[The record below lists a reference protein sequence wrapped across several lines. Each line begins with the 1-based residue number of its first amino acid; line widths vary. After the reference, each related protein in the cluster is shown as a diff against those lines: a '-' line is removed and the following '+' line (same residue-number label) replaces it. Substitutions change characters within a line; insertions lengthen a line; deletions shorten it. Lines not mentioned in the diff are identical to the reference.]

1 MFSDW
6 MIYRRTSTVEQGENN
21 TSMETQD
28 EECRKKAVELGYLNE
43 PKYVLTEMESGA
55 FMNRPTLGEML
66 EIVKERKVS
75 LVVILNPDRLARDP
89 LDLLTIM
96 RIFAEAGV
104 RLEFVHGSSDNS
116 PEGQLLTFC
125 TGWAAQRERGSFTLR
140 SMLGKAAIAKSGRMP
155 NGLGSGLYG
164 YDYDTVTKTVTINE
178 PETQVVKMMY
188 QWASEGV
195 NLHAIAV
202 RLNDRKVPTKTGR
215 RWSREAV
222 KRVLTNT
229 AYYGLMYYGKRR
241 HRKIGPR
248 KFERTE
254 RPIEEAIPI
263 WGFTPQIISKEFHDR
278 AQEQM
283 KFPGTRGK
291 SQGNRYLLTGFIK
304 CRRCGCPVTGG
315 MKARGNRYYRCT
327 GANTRPKSQPYA
339 TPLTSTRRSNRS
351 SGTRL
356 RR

>member
-66 EIVKERKVS
+66 EIVKERKVG

-178 PETQVVKMMY
+178 PETQVVM
-188 QWASEGV
+188 
-195 NLHAIAV
+195 
-202 RLNDRKVPTKTGR
+202 
-215 RWSREAV
+215 
-222 KRVLTNT
+222 RVL
-229 AYYGLMYYGKRR
+229 LQLRP
-241 HRKIGPR
+241 GP
-248 KFERTE
+248 
-254 RPIEEAIPI
+254 
-263 WGFTPQIISKEFHDR
+263 
-278 AQEQM
+278 
-283 KFPGTRGK
+283 
-291 SQGNRYLLTGFIK
+291 LLW
-304 CRRCGCPVTGG
+304 
-315 MKARGNRYYRCT
+315 
-327 GANTRPKSQPYA
+327 
-339 TPLTSTRRSNRS
+339 
-351 SGTRL
+351 
-356 RR
+356 